1 MVTNEQENNSC
12 LKDDCFC
19 CGSSLEK
26 ESQKGPYDMGAY
38 RIVCRNCWQKS
49 FLHFPDKKIGRDGL
63 SYPPKKGDSLNL
75 EPNVWKG
82 PTKEGKRSILL
93 VEPDYYSRF
102 PPLGLL
108 KLSAFHKAAGDQVEL
123 VRFPKKPKGKPDTI
137 YVTSLF
143 TYSWKKVHE
152 AVRYYQK
159 LFPEIEIVL
168 GGVYASLLPDHA
180 MASGADYIC
189 VGLILDVEG
198 IKPDYSVPIN
208 SGWDSNIVFS
218 SRGCI
223 RRCGF
228 CAVPRLEKEISFR
241 DSIIDLIDHKLKK
254 VILWDN
260 NILSTPNWRKIFDE
274 LEELRY
280 EVDFNQGF
288 DARLVTQEN
297 AERIARLKT
306 KTIRLA
312 YDSSRNKK
320 YVHRAITLLSEAGIR
335 KRKILVYTLFNYTDT
350 PTDFLQ
356 RVKDLLKWGVVSYPM
371 RYEPLS
377 VLVKNKFVSPNWTS
391 SQLNLVQRAR
401 RVIGYAGAFPPYKPL
416 IEKLDT
422 SEKLEL
428 AIELR
433 PSIEE
438 IRRNF
443 KGIESDKAKLLYAY
457 YKKYNLTRRELPLKM
472 ALIRAEMEKDELL
485 STMTKLDRRRL
496 KRLNGNS
503 DWRLVQH

>member
-1 MVTNEQENNSC
+1 MVASEQDNNAR
-12 LKDDCFC
+12 LKDVCFC
-19 CGSSLEK
+19 CGSDIETENK
-26 ESQKGPYDMGAY
+26 KGPYDMGPY
-38 RIVCRNCWQKS
+38 RIVCSTCWQKP

-75 EPNVWKG
+75 EPNIWKG
-82 PTKEGKRSILL
+82 PTKESERSILL

-108 KLSAFHKAAGDQVEL
+108 KLSAFHKATGDKVEL
-123 VRFPKKPKGKPDTI
+123 VRFPRKPKAKPDII

-159 LFPEIEIVL
+159 LFPETEIVL
-168 GGVYASLLPDHA
+168 GGIYASLLPDHA
-180 MASGADYIC
+180 MASGADYIS
-189 VGLILDVEG
+189 VGLIQDVES
-198 IKPDYSVPIN
+198 IKPDYSIPLE

-241 DSIIDLIDHKLKK
+241 DSIVDLIDHRFKK
-254 VILWDN
+254 IILWDN
-260 NILSTPNWRKIFDE
+260 NILSTSNWRKIFDE
-274 LEELRY
+274 LEDLGY

-312 YDSSRNKK
+312 YDNSRDKK
-320 YVHRAITLLSEAGIR
+320 CVHKAITLLSEAGIR

-350 PTDFLQ
+350 PNDFLQ
-356 RVKDLLKWGVVSYPM
+356 RVKELLEWGVVSYPM

-377 VLVKNKFVSPNWTS
+377 VLEKNKFISPKWTI
-391 SQLNLVQRAR
+391 SQLDLVQRAR

-416 IEKLDT
+416 IEKLGT

-438 IRRNF
+438 IKKNL
-443 KGIESDKAKLLYAY
+443 KGIGSDKAQLIYAY
-457 YKKYNLTRRELPLKM
+457 YKKYDLTSRELPFKM
-472 ALIRAEMEKDELL
+472 ALIRAEIKKDELL
-485 STMTKLDRRRL
+485 STITKPNRRKL

-503 DWRLVQH
+503 DWRLAQH